1 MPEFKDPN
9 NYYLLRA
16 VPHEQRVRLYK
27 VENGKRTTFTGKN
40 LAIPVDTWHELKFV
54 VSGNAFTASF
64 NGAELFTFKDDT
76 FKDAGRRSAPSL
88 DLPGSGWSQ
97 EPASNGL
104 LAEAV
109 TR

>member
-40 LAIPVDTWHELKFV
+40 LAIPVDTWHELKLV
-54 VSGNAFTASF
+54 IQ
-64 NGAELFTFKDDT
+64 
-76 FKDAGRRSAPSL
+76 GRRGLRPVVETEQRHVFRRSQGECREPLRRAHVWEFTQAL
-88 DLPGSGWSQ
+88 GSV
-97 EPASNGL
+97 A
-104 LAEAV
+104 
-109 TR
+109 